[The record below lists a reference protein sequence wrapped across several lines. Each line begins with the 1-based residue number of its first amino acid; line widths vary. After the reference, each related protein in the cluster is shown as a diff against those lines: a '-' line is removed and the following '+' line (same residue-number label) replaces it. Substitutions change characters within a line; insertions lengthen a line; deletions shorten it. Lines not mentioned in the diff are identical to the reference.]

1 MNLRGSHLLGFLPK
15 VNNPVSVLTQEMSKY
30 FLHSKGEGDK
40 YKVIVCCFVWTLTET
55 DFFGYMLIDF
65 FFFF

>member
-1 MNLRGSHLLGFLPK
+1 MLINVFSLPK

-40 YKVIVCCFVWTLTET
+40 YKVSSEYLHV
-55 DFFGYMLIDF
+55 
-65 FFFF
+65 

>member
-1 MNLRGSHLLGFLPK
+1 MNEIQWDTPVLLWESVWSCFLPK

-40 YKVIVCCFVWTLTET
+40 YKVILYDYIFNDNV
-55 DFFGYMLIDF
+55 
-65 FFFF
+65 